1 MTLPPA
7 RSASTSS
14 TLARHRSAP
23 TITATVRV
31 KKRASGA
38 LRPSSS
44 ESSVDSESRRC
55 SRAAT
60 AAPSMPATSAKCWVK
75 EATPEMPT
83 RNTARS
89 RISATGSS
97 AIDASAAARAR
108 FSARLSTVFLQQAL
122 DFVERF
128 RRHHLAA
135 DHRVHLLGSPAPLG
149 LELGGDRLH
158 LEAALPHRRHGLFL
172 LAAADR
178 AQLHAG
184 GLAGI
189 AQRLPARRPPRLP
202 GLARDDHRADH
213 RRPVHLE
220 HVGGVVVELQGERP
234 EGRAWHHV

>member
-14 TLARHRSAP
+14 TLARHSSAP

-31 KKRASGA
+31 KKRASSA
-38 LRPSSS
+38 PRPTSS

-60 AAPSMPATSAKCWVK
+60 AAPSMPAISAKCWVK
-75 EATPEMPT
+75 EAAPEMPT
-83 RNTARS
+83 RRSARS
-89 RISATGSS
+89 RISATGTS
-97 AIDASAAARAR
+97 AIDASAAASTR

-122 DFVERF
+122 DFVERL

-135 DHRVHLLGSPAPLG
+135 DHRVHLLGSAAPLR
-149 LELGGDRLH
+149 LELGGHRLH

-172 LAAADR
+172 LAAAEG

-184 GLAGI
+184 EFAGI
-189 AQRLPARRPPRLP
+189 AQRLPAGGRHRVP
-202 GLARDDHRADH
+202 GLARD
-213 RRPVHLE
+213 
-220 HVGGVVVELQGERP
+220 GQ
-234 EGRAWHHV
+234 

>member
-75 EATPEMPT
+75 EAAPEMPT
-83 RNTARS
+83 RRSARS
-89 RISATGSS
+89 RISATGTS
-97 AIDASAAARAR
+97 AIDARAAASTR
-108 FSARLSTVFLQQAL
+108 FSARLSTVFPQQAL
-122 DFVERF
+122 DFVERLL
-128 RRHHLAA
+128 RDIPPAVAL
-135 DHRVHLLGSPAPLG
+135 VHLLGSPAQLC
-149 LELGGDRLH
+149 LELGGLWLNLYAPLLHDRH
-158 LEAALPHRRHGLFL
+158 CLFL
-172 LAAADR
+172 
-178 AQLHAG
+178 
-184 GLAGI
+184 I
-189 AQRLPARRPPRLP
+189 ASPS
-202 GLARDDHRADH
+202 
-213 RRPVHLE
+213 
-220 HVGGVVVELQGERP
+220 
-234 EGRAWHHV
+234 

>member
-60 AAPSMPATSAKCWVK
+60 AAPSMPATSAKCWLK

-89 RISATGSS
+89 RISATGTS

-189 AQRLPARRPPRLP
+189 AQRLPAGGRHRVP

-213 RRPVHLE
+213 RRPVPPE
-220 HVGGVVVELQGERP
+220 HVGGLVGELQGERP
-234 EGRAWHHV
+234 ERRAR